1 MTPKEK
7 AKDLYLNFMSSLPTF
22 KYDNPTTIVLVARKC
37 ALIAVD
43 EIIATLNKEVY
54 PRFQYDDTFEYW
66 ENVKNEINKL

>member
-7 AKDLYLNFMSSLPTF
+7 ARQLFD
-22 KYDNPTTIVLVARKC
+22 KYNSFDFNTIVNQTHRRYAKQC

-43 EIIATLNKEVY
+43 EIIETLNKEVY

-66 ENVKNEINKL
+66 ENVKNEIESL